1 MKRNPPQGGFLFSF
15 FVVSCAIGS
24 GKQEP
29 ASGFEQFHGMSA
41 RAQDGDFGG
50 VRSMRSP
57 VRIAFKITSGPSRV
71 SDLERELSKHLV
83 VRLTNSVTAIDI
95 CVVHLRRPIGD
106 GGV

>member
-1 MKRNPPQGGFLFSF
+1 
-15 FVVSCAIGS
+15 
-24 GKQEP
+24 
-29 ASGFEQFHGMSA
+29 
-41 RAQDGDFGG
+41 
-50 VRSMRSP
+50 MRSP

-106 GGV
+106 GGVEKQRDQCRALLRWAMRHLSGDPKANLVILGDFNEGPAIKLGTRLTPCYGRD